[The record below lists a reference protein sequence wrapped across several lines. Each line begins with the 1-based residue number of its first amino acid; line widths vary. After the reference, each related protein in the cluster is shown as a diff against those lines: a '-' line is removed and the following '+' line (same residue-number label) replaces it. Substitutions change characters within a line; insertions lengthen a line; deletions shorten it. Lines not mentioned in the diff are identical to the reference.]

1 MKRRLL
7 LLPLVLL
14 LCCFPLSA
22 CEYADT
28 FLSLL
33 PPATSSDPSG
43 GEGSAF
49 PGHGGDWLDIYV
61 IDCGQGDSIFLSL
74 PDGKTM
80 LIDAGT
86 QSDAESVL
94 DFLDSLNVRR
104 LDFVVATHP
113 HEDHIG
119 GLDDCIEEYEVGTVY
134 MPDAVA
140 TTRAFENLLC
150 AIEEKKLSVT
160 VPEAG
165 QYLIGD
171 ASGEFS
177 IQCLAPN
184 SAEYDGMNNYSIVLR
199 VTYGKRSALLTGDAE
214 TLSENEMLMSGCDL
228 SADVIKLGHH
238 GSSTSSSEPFLS
250 AVFPSYAVV
259 SCGVNNS
266 YGHPHRETLELLK
279 RFGAVVFRTDT
290 DGTVQISTDGSALT
304 VQALGKS

>member
-1 MKRRLL
+1 MRRRLL
-7 LLPLVLL
+7 LLPLILL
-14 LCCFPLSA
+14 LCCLPLSA
-22 CEYADT
+22 CEYVDT
-28 FLSLL
+28 FLAL
-33 PPATSSDPSG
+33 PSPITSSVPSG
-43 GEGSAF
+43 GEGSVFSGNA
-49 PGHGGDWLDIYV
+49 GDWLDIYV

-86 QSDAESVL
+86 QADVGSVL

-140 TTRAFENLLC
+140 TTRAFENLLY
-150 AIEEKKLSVT
+150 AIEEKNLSVT

-165 QYLIGD
+165 EYLIGD
-171 ASGEFS
+171 AASEFS

-199 VTYGKRSALLTGDAE
+199 VTYGKRSVLLTGDAE
-214 TLSENEMLMSGCDL
+214 TLSENEMLMSGYDL

-259 SCGVNNS
+259 SCGVDNS
-266 YGHPHRETLELLK
+266 YGHPHRETLKLLK

-290 DGTVQISTDGSALT
+290 DGTVQISTDGNVLT